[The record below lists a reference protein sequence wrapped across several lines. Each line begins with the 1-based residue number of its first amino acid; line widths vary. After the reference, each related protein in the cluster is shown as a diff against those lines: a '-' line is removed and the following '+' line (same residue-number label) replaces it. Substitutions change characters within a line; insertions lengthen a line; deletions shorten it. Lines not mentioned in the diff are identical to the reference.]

1 MMGDSGNTFFS
12 SCYDPHAF
20 FYVTDPVD
28 WDRNLLLQAA
38 GPPDLHSVKLVHLP
52 QPEVYAP
59 RALSGIAIAA
69 VNLTDLPHPTGF
81 NGYAGAKDVSIN
93 TQYSE
98 SNGGNG
104 ILWRGDPELGCYT
117 TTGTGAYSVRYLL
130 KFGGLSIPAGS
141 TPEATFLGRNL

>member
-1 MMGDSGNTFFS
+1 MMGDSDNTFFS

-20 FYVTDPVD
+20 FYVSDPVD

-38 GPPDLHSVKLVHLP
+38 GPSYLHSVKLVCLP

-81 NGYAGAKDVSIN
+81 NGYAGANCIPVRPDANQFELDPIAARLGDVVEEKQGLISIDLH
-93 TQYSE
+93 Q
-98 SNGGNG
+98 
-104 ILWRGDPELGCYT
+104 
-117 TTGTGAYSVRYLL
+117 V
-130 KFGGLSIPAGS
+130 
-141 TPEATFLGRNL
+141 